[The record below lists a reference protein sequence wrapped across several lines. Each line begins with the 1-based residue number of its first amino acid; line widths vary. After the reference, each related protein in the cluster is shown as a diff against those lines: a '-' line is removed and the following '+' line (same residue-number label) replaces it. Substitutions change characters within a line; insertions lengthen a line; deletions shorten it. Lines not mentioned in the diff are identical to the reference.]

1 MDIHHLRVFVSVF
14 KNRSFSRASEQLHL
28 TQPTVSDHIRS
39 LEQDLR
45 CRLFDRLGRSI
56 IPTTEAEVLYIH
68 AVDIIERAAA
78 IRDALG
84 QFRAEPTGE
93 LIIGAST
100 IPGTYLLPATMAEF
114 RKRYPSISFQIVIGD
129 SRSVVDRLL
138 SHELLVGVVG
148 TKQHNNQLQYQPF
161 YDDELIVVASHDFA
175 SRQIISLQE
184 LLKCPLVMREEGSG
198 TLKEIERI
206 LDTKGYSLSNL
217 MISGIFGTTDA
228 IKQAV
233 KAGLG
238 ISVLS
243 RVAVREELASGML
256 KEIKI
261 SGLKMRRQFFLV
273 THQKRTLPSAY
284 TLFYKYLLPA
294 VPK

>member
-28 TQPTVSDHIRS
+28 TQPTISDHIRS

-56 IPTTEAEVLYIH
+56 MPTKEAEALYIH
-68 AVDIIERAAA
+68 AVDIIERAEA
-78 IRDALG
+78 IRDILG
-84 QFRAEPTGE
+84 QFRAEPSGE

-114 RKRYPSISFQIVIGD
+114 RKRFPSISFQIDIGD
-129 SRSVVDRLL
+129 SRAIVDRLL
-138 SHELLVGVVG
+138 SHELLVGIVG
-148 TKQHNNQLQYQPF
+148 TKLNNTQLHYEPF
-161 YDDELIVVASHDFA
+161 YDDELIVVASREC
-175 SRQIISLQE
+175 SLKPTISLQE
-184 LLKCPLVMREEGSG
+184 FVKSPLVMREEGSG
-198 TLKEIERI
+198 TRKEIERI
-206 LDTKGYSLSNL
+206 LEAKGYALSDL
-217 MISGIFGTTDA
+217 TISGIFGTTDS

-238 ISVLS
+238 LSVLS
-243 RVAVREELASGML
+243 RVAVRDELAAGVL
-256 KEIKI
+256 REIKL

-284 TLFYKYLLPA
+284 SLFYRYLLP
-294 VPK
+294 PGQ

>member
-28 TQPTVSDHIRS
+28 TQPTISDHIRS

-56 IPTTEAEVLYIH
+56 MPTKEAETLYIH
-68 AVDIIERAAA
+68 AVDIIERAEA
-78 IRDALG
+78 IRDILG
-84 QFRAEPTGE
+84 QFRAEPSGE

-114 RKRYPSISFQIVIGD
+114 RKRFPSISFQIVIGD
-129 SRSVVDRLL
+129 SRAIVDRLL
-138 SHELLVGVVG
+138 SHELLVGIVG
-148 TKQHNNQLQYQPF
+148 TKLNNNQLHYAPF
-161 YDDELIVVASHDFA
+161 YDDELIAVASREC
-175 SRQIISLQE
+175 SLKPTIPLQE
-184 LLKCPLVMREEGSG
+184 FVKSPLVMREEGSG
-198 TLKEIERI
+198 TRKEIERI
-206 LDTKGYSLSNL
+206 LEAKGYALSDL
-217 MISGIFGTTDA
+217 TISGIFGTTDS

-238 ISVLS
+238 LSVLS
-243 RVAVREELASGML
+243 RVAVRDELATGVL
-256 KEIKI
+256 REIKL

-284 TLFYKYLLPA
+284 SLFYRYLLPSGQ
-294 VPK
+294 

>member
-1 MDIHHLRVFVSVF
+1 MDIHHLRVFVAVF
-14 KNRSFSRASEQLHL
+14 KNRSFSRASEQLNL

-56 IPTTEAEVLYIH
+56 IPTTESEVLYMH
-68 AVDIIERAAA
+68 AVDIIERAEA
-78 IRDALG
+78 IRDVLS

-100 IPGTYLLPATMAEF
+100 IPGTYLLPVTMAEF
-114 RKRYPSISFQIVIGD
+114 RKQYPSISFQIVIGD
-129 SRSVVDRLL
+129 SRSVVDRML

-148 TKQHNNQLQYQPF
+148 TKLNYNQLQYEPF
-161 YDDELIVVASHDFA
+161 YDDELIVVASRDFA
-175 SRQIISLQE
+175 LKQTISLQE

-206 LDTKGYSLSNL
+206 LGAKGYSLSNL
-217 MISGIFGTTDA
+217 IISGIFGTTDA

-243 RVAVREELASGML
+243 RVAVREELASGIL

-273 THQKRTLPSAY
+273 THRKRTLPAAY
-284 TLFYKYLLPA
+284 SLFYKYLLPA